1 MKRAFRRAGTPL
13 ACYYAVTLALPLA
26 NGAGGSAFLKHALV
40 VFAVPPALIML
51 FYVARTTVVLPFRR
65 KPAASKSSILLF
77 RNPTTGGSR
86 KFQAVKSPTRIMDEQ
101 SGAKRVT

>member
-26 NGAGGSAFLKHALV
+26 NGAGGSAFLEHALV

-51 FYVARTTVVLPFRR
+51 FCVARTTVVLRFRR
-65 KPAASKSSILLF
+65 KPPALDFVDSARPGTDDWVIPKISRWSKSDMNHGRAASS
-77 RNPTTGGSR
+77 
-86 KFQAVKSPTRIMDEQ
+86 
-101 SGAKRVT
+101 